1 MLSPQSTKSKTPTI
15 SSGEIFELGENLSRL
30 KIFKEQS
37 QYLADFFKRYIEGQ
51 AFLWVKSPPKSM
63 QINIPAVNFPFNVEY
78 LSSAENDC
86 QIKTSEIDHRYWYQ
100 CPLHFGE
107 DTFAQLLIERQR
119 PLEEQSIHTLKE
131 LTTVA
136 SPAIYATLQSHHKEW
151 RQQQLALVR
160 SVSAKI
166 SQITDL
172 DELTH
177 QVTQLTQETF
187 NFYYVA
193 VFLID
198 EQRNRLHFKAS
209 ASVDGSDSPEFENP
223 SHPGFA
229 MGEHM
234 IGHVA
239 KTGNELISNDVSQ
252 EPRYRQVDSLK
263 DTKSEVVIPLKVENR
278 IFGVFDV
285 QSDQI
290 NGFKDDDL
298 LVLRSLADNIAIAVE
313 SIYLYQN
320 VQKRADQLSIVSE
333 VSRAITV
340 ILDTDKLLEQI
351 VKLIHDDFGFPFVH
365 LYIVDLVQQK
375 VAFKAGSGERTQAYA
390 KAGVSYNL
398 DADSGIITEAIQ
410 QGKTLRINNVQ
421 SDPRYIESPFAE
433 QASGS
438 EMAIPLIFGS
448 DILGVLDIQSQSINA
463 FTLEDQ
469 QLMETLADNIA
480 IAIRNAK
487 LFRSERWRR
496 QVTESLRDIAGLI
509 SENTRLETVLD
520 EILSQLLERLPCDFA
535 GFWLYDPDSSLDAPI
550 NNRELHL
557 MAFQTSQD
565 YVDFDPQ
572 HMTSFP
578 DEWVQIAITTK
589 QPAIRKPED
598 ALGPVASL
606 LNLPKDY
613 AAIAA
618 PLHIGN
624 TVLGVL
630 TLLHHTPRRY
640 GEESKMI
647 TSTFASY
654 GAIAINNNQLYN
666 TSQEQAWIA
675 TILLQVA
682 NATQSLTNL
691 DELLQTIVRLTPM
704 MIGVKGCAIFL
715 KDPETPVFTLQA
727 VYNIGEFFENAE
739 KPLLF
744 RNAPILNDLIN
755 THEPIRANNLEAD
768 FNLPENTN
776 QELIQDDLVILPILS
791 RNELLGAFLLAYDPE
806 NNQKM
811 DQSRAISSERYKII
825 QGIIQQTAI
834 GIENIRLLEAKQE
847 EAYISTVLLQAAQA
861 VVNNVELGDTLDAL
875 IHLMP
880 ILVGIESSV
889 IYLWDKEAKI
899 FLTAHASLK
908 STADEKELIGTTYE
922 LGDLPI
928 LDLILGQNRPYVH
941 PFIDNILPPEDWDL
955 LVPDEG
961 QIDPM
966 PILQSM
972 YPLLIGFPL
981 SAKDEMFGIL
991 LAQDNNISTNRERRF
1006 ELLWGISQQ
1015 ASLAIQNDIINKEIS
1030 ERQRLEREFHLARQI
1045 QQTFLPNEVPETP
1058 GWQLDVKWE
1067 TARQVGGDFY
1077 DYFFLPDGRLAFV
1090 IADVSD
1096 KGLAASLYMT
1106 VTRTLIRATAMENLP
1121 PDETLEHV
1129 NDLLLVNSQN
1139 GLFIT
1144 TFYGILSI
1152 EDGKLQY
1159 TIAGHNPPLLISQN
1173 THEVVEFKRGGTAL
1187 GALPNISLS
1196 QNEIILTP
1204 GDCLVLYTDG
1214 VTEAFNAQNQMYGQ
1228 DRFMNLLHTL
1238 IGESATKVIEAV
1250 ETDLESFR
1258 QGAALS
1264 DDTTLLAI
1272 YRQPLQANEHG
1283 DGGSSQ
1289 NAVNGAAK
1297 QSF

>member
-1 MLSPQSTKSKTPTI
+1 MLSSQSTNNKTPNI
-15 SSGEIFELGENLSRL
+15 SSEEIIEFGEYLSC
-30 KIFKEQS
+30 FTNFQEQN
-37 QYLADFFKRYIEGQ
+37 QYLVDFIKRYFDSQ

-63 QINIPAVNFPFNVEY
+63 DLSPLAVNLPFN
-78 LSSAENDC
+78 AEDLINSEDDY
-86 QIKTSEIDHRYWYQ
+86 QIKISEIENHYWYQ
-100 CPLHFGE
+100 CTLQFGN
-107 DTFAQLLIERQR
+107 DAFAKLLIKRQQ
-119 PLEEQSIHTLKE
+119 PLEEQFIQTLKE
-131 LTTVA
+131 ISTVA
-136 SPAIYATLQSHHKEW
+136 SPAIYAILQSQQKDW
-151 RQQQLALVR
+151 RQRQLALVR
-160 SVSAKI
+160 TVSAKI

-177 QVTQLTQETF
+177 QVTQLTRETF

-198 EQRNRLHFKAS
+198 KQIDRLHFKAS
-209 ASVDGSDSPEFENP
+209 ASVDGSDPPEFE
-223 SHPGFA
+223 SLTHPGFA

-234 IGHVA
+234 IGYVA
-239 KTGNELISNDVSQ
+239 KTGCELIANDVSK
-252 EPRYRQVDSLK
+252 EHRYTQVDSLK

-290 NGFKDDDL
+290 NAFNEDDL
-298 LVLRSLADNIAIAVE
+298 LVLRSLADNVAIAVE

-320 VQKRADQLSIVSE
+320 VQKRADQLAIVSE

-340 ILDTDKLLEQI
+340 ILDTDKLLERI
-351 VKLIHDDFGFPFVH
+351 VNLIHDDFGFPFVH
-365 LYIVDLVQQK
+365 LFIVDPVQRK

-390 KAGVSYNL
+390 KARVSYDL
-398 DADSGIITEAIQ
+398 DADVGIITEAIQ

-421 SDPRYIESPFAE
+421 SEPRYIESPFAE

-438 EMAIPLIFGS
+438 EMALPLIFGN
-448 DILGVLDIQSQSINA
+448 DILGVLDIQSESTNA
-463 FTLEDQ
+463 FTIEDQ

-496 QVTESLRDIAGLI
+496 QVTESLRDIAGLL

-520 EILSQLLERLPCDFA
+520 EILTQLMQRLPCDFA
-535 GFWLYDPDSSLDAPI
+535 GFWLYDPDSSQESPI
-550 NNRELHL
+550 NLRELHL

-565 YVDFDPQ
+565 FADFDHQ
-572 HMTSFP
+572 KLTSLP
-578 DEWVQIAITTK
+578 DEWIQLALMTK
-589 QPAIRKPED
+589 QPSIRKPED
-598 ALGPVASL
+598 SLGPVARQF
-606 LNLPKDY
+606 NMPKDY
-613 AAIAA
+613 TAIAA

-624 TVLGVL
+624 TILGVL
-630 TLLHHTPRRY
+630 TLLHHTAGRY

-691 DELLQTIVRLTPM
+691 DELLETIVRLTPM

-715 KDPETPVFTLQA
+715 KDPETPIFTLQA
-727 VYNIGEFFENAE
+727 VYNIGEFFEYAE

-744 RNAPILNDLIN
+744 RDSPILNELIIS
-755 THEPIRANNLEAD
+755 HEPLRVRNPTTD
-768 FNLPENTN
+768 FNLPDNIN
-776 QELIQDDLVILPILS
+776 QEIAQDDLVILPILS
-791 RNELLGAFLLAYDPE
+791 RNELLGAVLLAYDSE
-806 NNQKM
+806 NNQNM
-811 DQSRAISSERYKII
+811 DRSRVISSERYKII

-880 ILVGIESSV
+880 ILVGIEASV
-889 IYLWDKEAKI
+889 IYLWDKEEEL
-899 FLTAHASLK
+899 FHTAHASLK
-908 STADEKELIGTTYE
+908 STADEKELIGTTYAPGE
-922 LGDLPI
+922 LPI
-928 LDLILGQNRPYVH
+928 LDLVLAQNRPYVH
-941 PFIDNILPPEDWDL
+941 PFIENVLPPEDWDL

-966 PILQSM
+966 PLLESM

-981 SAKDEMFGIL
+981 SAKDEIFGVL

-1015 ASLAIQNDIINKEIS
+1015 ASLAIQNDIINNEIL

-1045 QQTFLPNEVPETP
+1045 QQTFLPNEMPETP

-1077 DYFFLPDGRLAFV
+1077 DFFFLPDGRLAFV

-1121 PDETLEHV
+1121 PAETLEHV

-1152 EDGKLQY
+1152 EDGKLDY
-1159 TIAGHNPPLLISQN
+1159 TIAGHNPPLLIRQN
-1173 THEVVEFKRGGTAL
+1173 TKEVIEFKRGGTAL

-1196 QNEIILTP
+1196 QNEVTLEP

-1214 VTEAFNAQNQMYGQ
+1214 VTEAFDAQNQMYGQ
-1228 DRFMNLLHTL
+1228 ARFMQLLHKL
-1238 IGESATKVIEAV
+1238 IGKSAKQVIQAV
-1250 ETDLESFR
+1250 ETDLSDFR

-1272 YRQPLQANEHG
+1272 YRQPLQTDQHR
-1283 DGGSSQ
+1283 DGSP
-1289 NAVNGAAK
+1289 A
-1297 QSF
+1297 